1 MHGKDREMITK
12 PPKLALSEVQCLFES
27 TTEGMCLGKLPL
39 VLVDKTLSFS
49 SLSGSSDARGLYNKM
64 TKFGTRRS
72 CISSVLCQIS
82 FLRNNSILY
91 AVRKGKMRQESSES
105 CHTMG

>member
-1 MHGKDREMITK
+1 MHGKDRENITK

-49 SLSGSSDARGLYNKM
+49 SLSVSSDARGLYNKK

-91 AVRKGKMRQESSES
+91 ETRKMRQESSES